1 MIRTHLLECFKMN
14 FNEKPNNE
22 YISDDP
28 NTIYDRKEIIQRCF
42 VDRIIVI
49 EDVVDACIIHTCR

>member
-1 MIRTHLLECFKMN
+1 MN

-28 NTIYDRKEIIQRCF
+28 NTIDDRKEIIQRCF